1 MVKVLVLFL
10 RMVVWQPFDYCWR
23 LIIARVSEMHVA
35 YHTRVRHVGCL
46 FIGMLQQQHNSHV
59 SYVYHT
65 RTCIIVRVYSLPL
78 DDEFLMICLFS

>member
-35 YHTRVRHVGCL
+35 YHTTYTLMGYL
-46 FIGMLQQQHNSHV
+46 FIGSNNHHLSLQ
-59 SYVYHT
+59 
-65 RTCIIVRVYSLPL
+65 
-78 DDEFLMICLFS
+78 